1 MVTSVT
7 SQSLPS
13 SANPDYS
20 KPMSSSKFLLL
31 PALALLLTV
40 AATAEKKQPP
50 PPPAHAKTPSPA
62 VTDDL
67 IHKQFG
73 DNCSL
78 LPGPPQFVADMDGD
92 GIDDLVVAARCK
104 NPMADKD
111 EYSFVVADPY
121 DSFLGYSDVKV
132 TSTFASDEPER
143 RGVSLLI
150 IHGAEKD
157 DWRAE
162 TPKAK
167 FLLINMPF
175 KTLVVKRLTI
185 KKRTILGI
193 YMEEKGEGE
202 NMSSVIFWDGKKYK
216 YQGLGS
222 TLE

>member
-7 SQSLPS
+7 SLSLPS

-31 PALALLLTV
+31 PALALLLTL
-40 AATAEKKQPP
+40 AASAEKKQPP
-50 PPPAHAKTPSPA
+50 PPPAHAKAPSPA
-62 VTDDL
+62 VTDEL

-78 LPGPPQFVADMDGD
+78 LPGPAQFVADMDGD